1 MNYQAIYS
9 PPVDTIGFDSMR
21 WGWLGIGYRIRVQHT
36 GFATR
41 LRFTHSGDRA
51 WLDLSFRM
59 LHVGISRAAPK
70 ALPGMLRSAL
80 QTTQTVWQERQQIA
94 LAVERPRFSGW

>member
-1 MNYQAIYS
+1 MDIEFGFSTLVS
-9 PPVDTIGFDSMR
+9 PRACG
-21 WGWLGIGYRIRVQHT
+21 
-36 GFATR
+36 
-41 LRFTHSGDRA
+41 FTHSGDRA

>member
-1 MNYQAIYS
+1 
-9 PPVDTIGFDSMR
+9 
-21 WGWLGIGYRIRVQHT
+21 
-36 GFATR
+36 
-41 LRFTHSGDRA
+41 
-51 WLDLSFRM
+51 M
-59 LHVGISRAAPK
+59 LHVGISCAAPK

>member
-1 MNYQAIYS
+1 
-9 PPVDTIGFDSMR
+9 
-21 WGWLGIGYRIRVQHT
+21 
-36 GFATR
+36 
-41 LRFTHSGDRA
+41 
-51 WLDLSFRM
+51 M

-94 LAVERPRFSGW
+94 LAVECPRFSGW